1 MSFDLSVADI
11 DIKFRLRVYTVN
23 QLLSRDNTFRSPLF
37 LLYRRYI
44 RIASVVRITT
54 RTRMIHAY
62 IGTSID
68 EKTIRPRGHVLSMP
82 LNGIVGEVFRDSRP
96 FSSTRRLALRLL
108 RHYYYSPRVPI
119 SKSLFSERKKKLRF
133 NNGLF
138 PLDEISTETLSR
150 NHEILNQMFPPLLC
164 LSSSTEWE
172 KTHSWTGRG

>member
-68 EKTIRPRGHVLSMP
+68 EKTIRPRVTCSRCRWMESSGKFSAIAGHSRVRDASRFDYYAIIIIP
-82 LNGIVGEVFRDSRP
+82 LASQFRN
-96 FSSTRRLALRLL
+96 
-108 RHYYYSPRVPI
+108 
-119 SKSLFSERKKKLRF
+119 LFSPKERKSCGSITDSSLSTKSRRRRF
-133 NNGLF
+133 HATTKF
-138 PLDEISTETLSR
+138 
-150 NHEILNQMFPPLLC
+150 
-164 LSSSTEWE
+164 
-172 KTHSWTGRG
+172 

>member
-96 FSSTRRLALRLL
+96 FSSTRRLAVRLL

-119 SKSLFSERKKKLRF
+119 SKSLFSEREKKLRF

-138 PLDEISTETLSR
+138 PLDEISTKSR
-150 NHEILNQMFPPLLC
+150 RRRFHATTKF
-164 LSSSTEWE
+164 
-172 KTHSWTGRG
+172 